1 MRALIVIVYSQREIA
16 LRLCITGQFL
26 PRPQGEAMTRK
37 VPASPNARIGLREQ
51 SRLEVMRRIRAAAV
65 DLLATKPYASITT
78 KEVAQHAGI
87 GDATFFRYVSS
98 KDELL
103 TLAYG
108 DRMDSVLDE
117 LEREDDRI
125 EEAGEA
131 EDGHW
136 YCDRIR
142 NLYRA
147 RADFYLQDPVN
158 ASLYLRQGFDIASP
172 GCERAI
178 QQGDRLIAR
187 ARRIIADGQ
196 AAGRLIAGVDPLA
209 VAQNCQGIFIH
220 EVDRT
225 PVRGFEP
232 ETIWQ
237 RVDARLSAQLDP
249 LVLDGR
255 SAGTD
260 PSAS

>member
-1 MRALIVIVYSQREIA
+1 M
-16 LRLCITGQFL
+16 
-26 PRPQGEAMTRK
+26 
-37 VPASPNARIGLREQ
+37 GLREQ
-51 SRLEVMRRIRAAAV
+51 AKLEVMRRIRAAAV

-78 KEVAQHAGI
+78 KEVATRAGI

-117 LEREDDRI
+117 LEHQDDLI
-125 EEAGEA
+125 EKAGNET
-131 EDGHW
+131 GGRW

-142 NLYRA
+142 NLYKA
-147 RADFYLQDPVN
+147 RAEFYLEDPTN
-158 ASLYLRQGFDIASP
+158 AALYLRQGFDMTSP
-172 GCERAI
+172 GRERAI

-187 ARRIIADGQ
+187 ARRILADGQ
-196 AAGRLIAGVDPLA
+196 AAGQIYPDVDPLA

-232 ETIWQ
+232 TTIWQ

-249 LVLDGR
+249 LVLSERPTDTNQ
-255 SAGTD
+255 SA
-260 PSAS
+260 P